1 MKKRQEIE
9 KNVSFHKKNIE
20 NMTKTFSFQKVTTKQ
35 LKKEP
40 TENSNLEDE
49 LKQKVE
55 NCLIKEMSKKEMF
68 KGATTTEKGT
78 RFKSKKSELSPSNQ
92 NTIQNNLEQKNSC
105 FVEEYEEIKDEMNQN
120 KELSNRELNEQE
132 QEKIKEIF
140 RKLFIFDSVP
150 DYLLNLVLDN
160 LVLLHIPKGKY
171 LYLKKSQN
179 SFFYIIIKGSFQKNI
194 DNKNNDIKAP
204 KIFKEWEYIGEDS
217 LMSNNKINT
226 VDHSLLSLTDSE
238 VLVLDSEK
246 FVEIKDIIINLNLK
260 DIYDFLNNII
270 IFKNLD
276 SIIKHNIAKKNTTKT
291 L

>member
-171 LYLKKSQN
+171 LYLKNSQN
-179 SFFYIIIKGSFQKNI
+179 SFFI
-194 DNKNNDIKAP
+194 
-204 KIFKEWEYIGEDS
+204 
-217 LMSNNKINT
+217 
-226 VDHSLLSLTDSE
+226 LL
-238 VLVLDSEK
+238 
-246 FVEIKDIIINLNLK
+246 
-260 DIYDFLNNII
+260 
-270 IFKNLD
+270 
-276 SIIKHNIAKKNTTKT
+276 
-291 L
+291 